1 MRRPLRLAAQQPR
14 KIPPVLPRLTA
25 GNRRS
30 EAENLQIV
38 ITLVGIIEQRDVSR
52 LGVAAGAAKEQHQPF
67 VAGQFVT
74 YGAQKALAGVGAIA
88 GIDVD
93 VLAVQAAWAMIA
105 TGPPGRWNFGTA
117 VFTKKAF
124 VDFLEFAKRGLGH
137 EFLPSVRPWLNGP
150 QLSAGSADGPCRKAV
165 GTDLIVEGRVLSKR
179 NLSQMLLAVLLLG
192 CANGSSDSGSAAA
205 TSPSGETIK
214 GSIKSVTGS
223 QSEMNQWILALVE
236 RDTGISHSGVI
247 NAIGNYTIEGVDTS
261 VPYTLVL
268 LDPQY
273 RFSAILTYAG
283 VNPGTIRQYF
293 AIGENRLPTLVHNG
307 PIINFTDFSS
317 IAWEKN
323 EAADANGNLIPDVME
338 ASAGLVTPGLA
349 GTATTVDTD
358 GDGLTN
364 DVDGDI
370 DGDGLPNWFDPDD
383 DNDGIPDAFDTDANA
398 DEVADLSQDIGDQYF
413 PRLVKFLAL
422 QLVQDVQSD
431 GSLASTLM
439 FTVRLWEDE
448 VATSVLVK
456 GSSTLFAGAS
466 AVQYD
471 PNTGDAALSSWD
483 QTLLDDGNNED
494 GEAGDGI
501 FTRRVQLAS
510 TAVPKA
516 NQVFF
521 MEVTQGSGDTRMVHE
536 FPFTFPSMV
545 TGVITGA
552 YTSETRKVTMTGSPF
567 GTVTDFH
574 WSVHVYDANGIK
586 VFASEPIAGSSTSYT
601 LPTGATDEGETYTAR
616 IVATAIDRIPSF
628 PSWVMRSA
636 SFNLQ

>member
-1 MRRPLRLAAQQPR
+1 M
-14 KIPPVLPRLTA
+14 
-25 GNRRS
+25 
-30 EAENLQIV
+30 
-38 ITLVGIIEQRDVSR
+38 
-52 LGVAAGAAKEQHQPF
+52 
-67 VAGQFVT
+67 
-74 YGAQKALAGVGAIA
+74 
-88 GIDVD
+88 
-93 VLAVQAAWAMIA
+93 
-105 TGPPGRWNFGTA
+105 
-117 VFTKKAF
+117 
-124 VDFLEFAKRGLGH
+124 
-137 EFLPSVRPWLNGP
+137 
-150 QLSAGSADGPCRKAV
+150 
-165 GTDLIVEGRVLSKR
+165 SKR
-179 NLSQMLLAVLLLG
+179 NLSQMLLLMLLLG

-205 TSPSGETIK
+205 TSPSGEIIK

-236 RDTGISHSGVI
+236 RDTGIAHSGVI

-261 VPYTLVL
+261 VAYTLVL

-273 RFSAILTYAG
+273 RFSAVLTYAG
-283 VNPGTIRQYF
+283 LNPGQVRQYF

-323 EAADANGNLIPDVME
+323 EAADANGNLIPDAME
-338 ASAGLVTPGLA
+338 ASAGLAMTPRVFAGAPGLA
-349 GTATTVDTD
+349 GTATTADTD
-358 GDGLTN
+358 ADGLTN

-383 DNDGIPDAFDTDANA
+383 DNDAVPDAFDTDANA
-398 DEVADLSQDIGDQYF
+398 DEVVDLSQDLGDQYF

-439 FTVRLWEDE
+439 FTLRLLEDE
-448 VATSVLVK
+448 IATSVLVK
-456 GSSTLFAGAS
+456 GSSTLFTDAA
-466 AVQYD
+466 AVQFD
-471 PNTGDAALSSWD
+471 PNTGEATLSSWD

-521 MEVTQGSGDTRMVHE
+521 VEVTQGAGDTRMVHE

-552 YTSETRKVTMTGSPF
+552 YTSDTRKVTMTGSPF
-567 GTVTDFH
+567 GTVTDYH

-586 VFASEPIAGSSTSYT
+586 VFASEPIAGSSTTYT